1 MCRCSSERVVL
12 SLSSFAWLR
21 MVKDVE
27 CLLDCRLVK
36 LGPGGG
42 EEVVLLV
49 LLLVER
55 SEVGA
60 ECVRAGR
67 VGVRG
72 GE

>member
-1 MCRCSSERVVL
+1 MSSL
-12 SLSSFAWLR
+12 AWFR
-21 MVKDVE
+21 MVKEVE

-49 LLLVER
+49 LLLVEMG
-55 SEVGA
+55 EVGA
-60 ECVRAGR
+60 EWVSVGS